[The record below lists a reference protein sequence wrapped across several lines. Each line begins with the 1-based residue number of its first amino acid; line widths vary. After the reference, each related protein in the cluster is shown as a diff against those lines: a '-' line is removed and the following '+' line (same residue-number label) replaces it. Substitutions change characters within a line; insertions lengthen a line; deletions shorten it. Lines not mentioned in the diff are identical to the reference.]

1 MILSNRS
8 WNSHISSRISS
19 GRKAYFSLQDAGLC
33 KNGVR
38 PKTIVELWKKACLP
52 VFTYGCETINLT
64 ATNKHELDRTQAKLL
79 KVSLG
84 LPKTARTSPL
94 LQALRV
100 TKVSDI
106 INDNVLTL
114 LKNIMPNG
122 SRARSFYCYQY
133 SKMKWK
139 RYPQKNDGS
148 LISRASEICQSQG
161 VSLVRFL
168 VDDKYAT
175 EAKNQNKYRF
185 PNAGS
190 DGLVDTINHL
200 LSNYSY
206 QNNKLLC
213 GLLKF

>member
-8 WNSHISSRISS
+8 WNSHVSSRISS

-33 KNGVR
+33 KNEVR

-52 VFTYGCETINLT
+52 VFTYGWKKACLPVFTYGCETIKLT

-84 LPKTARTSPL
+84 LPKTAGTSPL

-114 LKNIMPNG
+114 LK
-122 SRARSFYCYQY
+122 
-133 SKMKWK
+133 
-139 RYPQKNDGS
+139 
-148 LISRASEICQSQG
+148 
-161 VSLVRFL
+161 
-168 VDDKYAT
+168 T
-175 EAKNQNKYRF
+175 
-185 PNAGS
+185 
-190 DGLVDTINHL
+190 
-200 LSNYSY
+200 
-206 QNNKLLC
+206 
-213 GLLKF
+213 